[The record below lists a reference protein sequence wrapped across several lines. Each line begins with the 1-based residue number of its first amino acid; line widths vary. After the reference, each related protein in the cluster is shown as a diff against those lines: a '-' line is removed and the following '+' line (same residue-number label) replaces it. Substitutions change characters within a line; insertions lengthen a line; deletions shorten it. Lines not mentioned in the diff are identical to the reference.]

1 MPIPGRSC
9 LGIRESEISLFD
21 FRGNALGRDFPQPSD
36 LGFQRRD
43 VLVALAESRCN
54 IGGLEALR
62 DVLRVFSFQAGTV
75 KRITCSDRACKP
87 SGISR
92 AVSSVWFS
100 TTRAPP
106 PALDTAPAS

>member
-1 MPIPGRSC
+1 MGIPGRSC

-21 FRGNALGRDFPQPSD
+21 FRRNALDRDFPQRPD

-43 VLVALAESRCN
+43 ALVALTERCWN

-62 DVLRVFSFQAGTV
+62 DVLRVIRIPRWTV

-92 AVSSVWFS
+92 AVSSAWFS
-100 TTRAPP
+100 TT
-106 PALDTAPAS
+106 